1 MLKSAWNDF
10 FTEKIFFTKS
20 KPRSLI
26 IVGIW
31 IKNMYYIVFMYL
43 FKTDILDYYSRYH
56 IQIKII
62 YLYYSKIRSLKT
74 VKNLEEVAM

>member
-1 MLKSAWNDF
+1 
-10 FTEKIFFTKS
+10 
-20 KPRSLI
+20 
-26 IVGIW
+26 
-31 IKNMYYIVFMYL
+31 MYL

-56 IQIKII
+56 LQSEII